1 MLGLKVSIMGT
12 LERKVDGNM
21 IVMPDYIKINEPKDQ
36 DTQNITP
43 GVIFNRPRGEDNQ
56 A

>member
-1 MLGLKVSIMGT
+1 MLGLKVSIMGA
-12 LERKVDGNM
+12 LQRKVDGNM

-36 DTQNITP
+36 ENIQNITP
-43 GVIFNRPRGEDNQ
+43 GVIFNRQREEVQ